1 MSDKRSPAARQR
13 AADVRDWA
21 MANELEIAA
30 RGRIP
35 AAVYAAY
42 DAAMATGPELDAEPG
57 PDWAAAGADY
67 LNLDD
72 PDPEIDD
79 PDPEPEKFP
88 VAPPGMV
95 AGGNGAA
102 PVAEPAPPPPAS
114 LEDARE
120 RLAGGRP
127 RVPPWAGGSRGGG
140 GSQRPAAPPVKISA
154 ATIRDIEGKLAL
166 LAAVPVA
173 GWEAVDPAC
182 GGALA
187 ENLSPAIKA
196 AVPLIIQSPTALRLL
211 TEGSTYFLW
220 LSLAQALAP
229 VAVTVFQH
237 HVSHAIMVT
246 DDGQTVAAA
255 RLPDGRVVPA
265 ADAPPVPAP
274 DWSAYTTDVPGHVP
288 PVQYSAG

>member
-1 MSDKRSPAARQR
+1 MGEKRTAEARR
-13 AADVRDWA
+13 RSADVRDWA
-21 MANELEIAA
+21 AANRFDIAE

-42 DAAMATGPELDAEPG
+42 DAAMAVGDDAAEPG
-57 PDWAAAGADY
+57 PDWGAAGADH
-67 LNLDD
+67 LDLD
-72 PDPEIDD
+72 
-79 PDPEPEKFP
+79 DPEPELAEPEPESDTFP
-88 VAPPGMV
+88 GAPPGT
-95 AGGNGAA
+95 AT
-102 PVAEPAPPPPAS
+102 AESSPPPEAAPPPPAS

-120 RLAGGRP
+120 RLAGTRP
-127 RVPPWAGGSRGGG
+127 RVPPWAGSIRGGG
-140 GSQRPAAPPVKISA
+140 GSQRPAAPPVKLNA

-166 LAAVPVA
+166 LAAIPVA

-196 AVPLIIQSPTALRLL
+196 AVPLIVQSPTALRML

-229 VAVTVFQH
+229 VAVTAYRH
-237 HVSHAIMVT
+237 HVSHTIMVT

-255 RLPDGRVVPA
+255 RLPDGKVVPA
-265 ADAPPVPAP
+265 ADAPAAPAP